1 MKYQRAKKI
10 AKLFFSI
17 FILTFAISSCYYDVD
32 EQLYPKPTDVGI
44 NCDTTNATYSGKI
57 APIIQSS
64 CISCHSSVTHLGGV
78 TLETYNDVFS
88 YAQNGKL
95 FGTINHSAGSNPMPQ
110 GAAKLSDCTIANV
123 SAWINA
129 GSPNN

>member
-1 MKYQRAKKI
+1 MKFQHAKKI
-10 AKLFFSI
+10 AVLFATILFFSLE
-17 FILTFAISSCYYDVD
+17 FSSCYYDVD

-44 NCDTTNATYSGKI
+44 NCDTTNATYSGKV
-57 APIIQSS
+57 APMIQTS
-64 CISCHSSVTHLGGV
+64 CISCHSAVANQGSV
-78 TLETYNDVFS
+78 TLETYNDVLA

-95 FGTINHSAGSNPMPQ
+95 LGTINHAAGHNPMPL
-110 GAAKLSDCTIANV
+110 GGAKLSDCVIANV